1 MSRDS
6 PLPQKE
12 EDDDDY
18 DAPRPMSWTIK
29 FDSLSG
35 LHQPP
40 IDGPLWCEP
49 SYDAQSIPTLEASDA
64 LGAWHDSQG
73 MPSLS
78 CIGLTSFSPPQ

>member
-6 PLPQKE
+6 PSPQKE
-12 EDDDDY
+12 EEDDGY
-18 DAPRPMSWTIK
+18 DAPRPMPWTIK

-49 SYDAQSIPTLEASDA
+49 SYDAQSISTLEASVHGMA
-64 LGAWHDSQG
+64 LKECHPCRVSA
-73 MPSLS
+73 
-78 CIGLTSFSPPQ
+78 